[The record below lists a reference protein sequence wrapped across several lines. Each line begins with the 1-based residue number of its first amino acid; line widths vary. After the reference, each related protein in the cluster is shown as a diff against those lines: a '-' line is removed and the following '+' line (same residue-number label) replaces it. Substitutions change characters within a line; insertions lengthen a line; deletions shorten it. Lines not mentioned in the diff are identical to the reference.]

1 MHISKP
7 ALYTDFYE
15 LTMAQGYFN
24 AGKKDRRVTFD
35 YFFRSIPF
43 NGGYVIFAGLGD
55 FLTALEN
62 FSFQEDELEYLAA
75 KDFSPEFI
83 DYLRDFRFSGTIY
96 SAREGEVIF
105 PGEPIMVIEANIIE
119 AQLIETLLLNLV
131 NFESLIAT
139 KTSRIVKAAGK
150 GKPVMDFG
158 MRRAQGTGAMQAT
171 KAAVIGGAVSTSNVA
186 AGYAYNLDVSGTM
199 AHSWIQFF
207 EDELTAFRTYARH
220 YPNSTTLLV
229 DTYNTLESG
238 LPNAIKTAREME
250 QNGHKLFAVRLDSG
264 DLAFLAKQTR
274 KILNEA
280 GLDYVKIVV
289 SNQLDEH
296 LIKSLNEQ
304 KAPIDIFGVGTKLVT
319 AYDEPALDGVYK
331 LSAVNGT
338 PVLKISDNITKTTL
352 PARKKV
358 IRYYNEDG
366 TFNCDGVVLA
376 DENSIDRI
384 YHPHQPIAAKNVSGL
399 SGKAL
404 LKLTVQNGRAVA
416 QIPTAHQSAQYARER
431 LKNLNNEHKR
441 FDFPHVYK
449 VGISQKLLDLRNHLL
464 TQHS

>member
-1 MHISKP
+1 MHVIKP

-15 LTMAQGYFN
+15 LTMAQGYFK
-24 AGKKDRRVTFD
+24 AGKQDHRVTFD

-62 FSFQEDELEYLAA
+62 FTFQEEELEYLTA
-75 KDFSPEFI
+75 KNFSPEFI
-83 DYLRDFRFSGTIY
+83 AYLRNFRFSGTIY
-96 SAREGEVIF
+96 SAREGEIIF
-105 PGEPIMVIEANIIE
+105 PGEPVMVVEANIIE
-119 AQLIETLLLNLV
+119 AQLIETLLLNLI

-139 KTSRIVKAAGK
+139 KTSRIVKAAGE

-186 AGYAYNLDVSGTM
+186 AGFAYNLDVSGTM

-207 EDELTAFRTYARH
+207 EDELTAFRTYAEQ
-220 YPNSTTLLV
+220 YPDSTTLLV
-229 DTYNTLESG
+229 DTYHTLESG
-238 LPNAIKTAREME
+238 LPNAIKTAKEME
-250 QNGHKLFAVRLDSG
+250 QSGHKLFAVRLDSG

-274 KILNEA
+274 KMLDDA
-280 GLDYVKIVV
+280 GLNYVKIVV

-319 AYDEPALDGVYK
+319 AYDEPAMDGVYK

-352 PARKKV
+352 PARKKI

-366 TFNCDGVVLA
+366 TFNCDGVLLA
-376 DENSIDRI
+376 DEESIDRI
-384 YHPHQPIAAKNVSGL
+384 YHPHQPIAAKKVSGL
-399 SGKAL
+399 SGKEL
-404 LKLTVQNGRAVA
+404 LELTVKNGRPVME
-416 QIPTAHQSAQYARER
+416 IPTAQKSAEYARER
-431 LKNLNNEHKR
+431 LGNLNNEHKR

-449 VGISQKLLDLRNHLL
+449 VGISKKLLDLRNHLL

>member
-1 MHISKP
+1 MHAIKP

-15 LTMAQGYFN
+15 LTMAQGYFK
-24 AGKKDRRVTFD
+24 AGKQDHRVTFD

-62 FSFQEDELEYLAA
+62 VTFQEEELEYLEA
-75 KDFSPEFI
+75 KNFSPEFI
-83 DYLRDFRFSGTIY
+83 AYLRNFRFSGTIY
-96 SAREGEVIF
+96 SAREGEIIF
-105 PGEPIMVIEANIIE
+105 PGEPILVVEANIIE
-119 AQLIETLLLNLV
+119 AQLIETLLLNLI

-139 KTSRIVKAAGK
+139 KTSRIVKAAGE

-207 EDELTAFRTYARH
+207 EDELTAFRTYARQ
-220 YPNSTTLLV
+220 YPDSTTLLV
-229 DTYNTLESG
+229 DTYHTLESG
-238 LPNAIKTAREME
+238 LPNAIKTAKEME

-274 KILNEA
+274 KILDDA
-280 GLDYVKIVV
+280 GLNYVKIVV

-352 PARKKV
+352 PARKKI
-358 IRYYNEDG
+358 IRYCNEDG

-376 DENSIDRI
+376 DEESIDRI
-384 YHPHQPIAAKNVSGL
+384 YHPHQPIAAKKVSGL
-399 SGKAL
+399 SGKEL
-404 LKLTVQNGRAVA
+404 LELTVKNGRPVME
-416 QIPTAHQSAQYARER
+416 IPTAQKSAEYARKR
-431 LKNLNNEHKR
+431 LENLNNEHKR

-449 VGISQKLLDLRNHLL
+449 VGISKKLLDLRNHLL

>member
-1 MHISKP
+1 MHAIKP

-15 LTMAQGYFN
+15 LTMAQGYFK
-24 AGKKDRRVTFD
+24 AGKQDHRVTFD

-62 FSFQEDELEYLAA
+62 FTFQEEELEYLEA
-75 KDFSPEFI
+75 KNFSPEFI
-83 DYLRDFRFSGTIY
+83 AYLRNFRFSGTIY
-96 SAREGEVIF
+96 SAREGEIIF
-105 PGEPIMVIEANIIE
+105 PGEPVMVVEANIIE
-119 AQLIETLLLNLV
+119 AQLIETLLLNLI

-139 KTSRIVKAAGK
+139 KTSRIVKAAGE

-186 AGYAYNLDVSGTM
+186 AGFAYNLDVSGTM

-207 EDELTAFRTYARH
+207 EDELTAFRTYAGQ
-220 YPNSTTLLV
+220 YPDSTTLLV
-229 DTYNTLESG
+229 DTYHTLESG
-238 LPNAIKTAREME
+238 LPNAIKTAKEME

-274 KILNEA
+274 KMLDDA
-280 GLDYVKIVV
+280 GLNYVKIVV

-352 PARKKV
+352 PAHKKI

-366 TFNCDGVVLA
+366 TFNCDGVLLT
-376 DENSIDRI
+376 DEESIDRI
-384 YHPHQPIAAKNVSGL
+384 YHPHQPIAAKKVSGL
-399 SGKAL
+399 SGKEL
-404 LKLTVQNGRAVA
+404 LELTVKNGRPVME
-416 QIPTAHQSAQYARER
+416 IPTAQKSAEYARKR
-431 LKNLNNEHKR
+431 LENLNNEHKR

-449 VGISQKLLDLRNHLL
+449 VGISKKLLDLRNHLL